1 MAPTLIPFAA
11 PTGGTASFGTALQES
26 DMTKKMMLAIAMTAP
41 LLIALPAAADGD
53 HRAKAIAVIKKDF
66 QPRGQAGIDRLAEDG
81 VQAICNRTGNK
92 PPEYI
97 AKRLEA
103 DQLAGV
109 KFPADGKL
117 LGDWKSGEK
126 IAQSGRG
133 FTWSDKPGQPVGGNC
148 YNCHKI
154 APTETS
160 YGTIGPSLFQFGKL
174 RGNTPETQKYAYS
187 KIYNA
192 KAHNLCSEMPRFGQV
207 GALEEKQIK
216 DLVALLLDPESPV
229 NK

>member
-1 MAPTLIPFAA
+1 MTMKIILAATTAATL
-11 PTGGTASFGTALQES
+11 
-26 DMTKKMMLAIAMTAP
+26 M
-41 LLIALPAAADGD
+41 IALPAAADGD
-53 HRAKAIAVIKKDF
+53 YRAKAIATFKKDF
-66 QPRGQAGIDRLAEDG
+66 QPRGQASVDRLAEDG
-81 VQAICNRTGNK
+81 LQTICNRTGNK

-103 DQLAGV
+103 DQLANV
-109 KFPADGKL
+109 KYPGDGKL
-117 LGDWKSGEK
+117 MGDWKEGEK

-133 FTWSDKPGQPVGGNC
+133 FTWSDKPGLPVGGNC

-154 APTETS
+154 APKETS
-160 YGTIGPSLFQFGKL
+160 YGTIGPSLYQFGKL
-174 RGNTPETQKYAYS
+174 RGNTVETQKYAYS